1 MIEIL
6 FKSNPAFLFFAGA
19 IILPFLKGHLRNIV
33 AIIIPAISFFII
45 HNLVPG
51 TLETL
56 PFLHY
61 DLSILR
67 VDKLSKAF
75 GYIFTLSSF
84 AAMVYGYYQKKS
96 LEFVSTLVYVG
107 SALGVVFSGDLFSL
121 YMFWELMAVFS
132 TFLIL
137 ANKTSKSMAAA
148 KRYILVHI
156 AGGLILLA
164 GIILHINGTGSI
176 EFTHFATQNLSTW
189 FILIGFLVNAAAI
202 PFSSWLPDAYPE
214 ATILGGVVLSAY
226 TSKTAVYTLAR
237 GFAGWDILI
246 MIGCGMA
253 IYGIIYALLENDMRR
268 ILAYSIVNQVGF
280 MVCAVGIGT
289 PLAISGAVAH
299 AFCHIIY
306 KALLWMSAGSVLY
319 RVGKSKCTEIGGL
332 YRTMPLTLLFGL
344 IGALAIS
351 SVPLTSG
358 FTSKTIIILAAEYQ
372 HLVIPWLILEIAS
385 AGVFLHA
392 GIKFPYFVFF
402 NVDRGLRPKEAPP
415 CMLIAMGFLAF
426 LCIFLGCF
434 PESLY
439 NILPDAELVKSKM
452 AYTFS
457 DIYIH
462 HFPKVV
468 TQMQMLMFSGLVFF
482 LFLPMLKRTDTISID
497 FDWGYRKGTTYFYKL
512 MDVVLNSLNKVA
524 DSVVIRKFVP
534 AFYNLIIAIP
544 VFVLLLLARV
554 TWVIRQASPDTI
566 QKERLLIHSQLKAAT
581 FPIGMSA
588 ILTLIL
594 FAVLFIL

>member
-19 IILPFLKGHLRNIV
+19 IILPFLKGHLKNLV
-33 AIIIPAISFFII
+33 AIAIPAISFFLI
-45 HNLVPG
+45 HSLTPG
-51 TLETL
+51 TIETL
-56 PFLHY
+56 QFLHY

-84 AAMVYGYYQKKS
+84 AAFIYGYYQKKS

-137 ANKTSKSMAAA
+137 ANKTHKSMAAA

-176 EFTHFATQNLSTW
+176 EFTRFASQNLSTW
-189 FILIGFLVNAAAI
+189 LILIGFLINAGAI

-214 ATILGGVVLSAY
+214 ATVLGGVVLSAY

-246 MIGCGMA
+246 MLGCGMA

-268 ILAYSIVNQVGF
+268 ILAYSIINQVGF

-402 NVDRGLRPKEAPP
+402 NVDRGLRPKEAPF
-415 CMLIAMGFLAF
+415 CMLLAMGFLAF
-426 LCIFLGCF
+426 LCIYLGCF

-462 HFPKVV
+462 HFPKVI

-497 FDWGYRKGTTYFYKL
+497 FDWGYRKGATYFYKF
-512 MDVVLNSLNKVA
+512 MDLVLNSLNKLA
-524 DSVVIRKFVP
+524 DTVIIRHFIP
-534 AFYNLIIAIP
+534 AFYNMIIAIP
-544 VFVLLLLARV
+544 VFVLISLARL
-554 TWVIRQASPDTI
+554 TWVIRQSSPDTI
-566 QKERLLIHSQLKAAT
+566 NKETLSIHSQLKAAS
-581 FPIGMSA
+581 FPIGLSA

-594 FAVLFIL
+594 FVILFIL